1 MDKAVFMQRKDF
13 LFTRALALEAFPNF
27 KLRPWIT
34 RMLSNNKEEYYNALD
49 ELNAA
54 WKFMYP
60 NDNVTYFPQFARN
73 QVFVAMNDYQ
83 SLVNLD
89 DEPMHMRV
97 FLAFHDQ
104 IVKHE
109 NEPQKEQKKRN
120 NANQGEQKERKIKNI
135 DYLQDLIN
143 KRRIIKVR
151 ETKKQKKQTK
161 NVLDGI
167 INLQIMKY
175 LILIF
180 LRGSY
185 KRILMRKQ
193 FVIQLTT
200 L

>member
-1 MDKAVFMQRKDF
+1 
-13 LFTRALALEAFPNF
+13 
-27 KLRPWIT
+27 
-34 RMLSNNKEEYYNALD
+34 
-49 ELNAA
+49 
-54 WKFMYP
+54 
-60 NDNVTYFPQFARN
+60 
-73 QVFVAMNDYQ
+73 MNDYQ

-109 NEPQKEQKKRN
+109 NEPKKEQKKRN

-167 INLQIMKY
+167 IVSNT
-175 LILIF
+175 IL
-180 LRGSY
+180 L
-185 KRILMRKQ
+185 KEK
-193 FVIQLTT
+193 
-200 L
+200 